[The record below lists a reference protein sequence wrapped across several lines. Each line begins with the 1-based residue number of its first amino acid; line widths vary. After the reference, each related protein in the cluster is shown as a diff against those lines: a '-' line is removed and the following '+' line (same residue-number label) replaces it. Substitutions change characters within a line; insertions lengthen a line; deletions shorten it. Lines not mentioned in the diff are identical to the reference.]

1 MKIKYSLLDRLCNL
15 TNKEVDFLLYVAH
28 YQDDYGRIRGIYYRS
43 VCEACDMCKQTFY
56 DVLRSLERK
65 GVIAVTH
72 VDQDFDVTIL
82 DNDFSYA
89 GSYEEGY
96 INVSR
101 SVFDSEKFAM
111 LRAKEKILLLHFMK
125 VTHENVKSYQIRVEN
140 FYQKYTELLGVTKKI
155 LRGYLHTLKGF
166 FSIGTKDGKYFIT
179 FLASVFN
186 PRRAVSETD
195 QYLGHM
201 VQVSCRRSKIREI
214 DAHALNDTVQVIK
227 QYRPTA
233 REQGYDIIDIMADSI
248 RASIAGYKDK
258 AQRVLNPK
266 YVHKLVRGRLG
277 LA

>member
-140 FYQKYTELLGVTKKI
+140 FYQKYTELLGVTTKI
-155 LRGYLHTLKGF
+155 LRGYLHTLKEF

-186 PRRAVSETD
+186 PRRVVSETD